1 MEILDFIL
9 HIDDQLRQLVA
20 DYGTLTYIILFLII
34 FIETGLVIWPFLP
47 GDSLLFA
54 AGALAASGSLN
65 LYTLLILLFIAA
77 VLGDTVNYTIG
88 NKLGLKLLSKTFRGK
103 PIVKPSYIDKTKEFF
118 DKHGP
123 KTIIIARFVPIVRT
137 FAPFVAGIGTMNYKT
152 FISYNIIGGF
162 VWVIGLTLAGYWFG
176 TIPIVAKNFELV
188 VLGIIGLSL
197 LPMIYEFAKHYL
209 AKKKANKQINN

>member
-9 HIDDQLRQLVA
+9 HIDDQLRQLVL
-20 DYGTLTYIILFLII
+20 DYGTATYIILFLII

-77 VLGDTVNYTIG
+77 ILGDTVNYSIG
-88 NKLGLKLLSKTFRGK
+88 NKLGLKLLSKKVKGK
-103 PIVKPSYIDKTKEFF
+103 PIVNPAYIDKTKAFF
-118 DKHGP
+118 DKNGP

-137 FAPFVAGIGTMNYKT
+137 FAPFVAGIGTMHYKT

-162 VWVIGLTLAGYWFG
+162 VWVFSLTLAGYWFG
-176 TIPIVAKNFELV
+176 TIPFVAENFELV
-188 VLGIIGLSL
+188 VLGIIGISL
-197 LPMIYEFAKHYL
+197 LPMVYEFAKHYIE
-209 AKKKANKQINN
+209 KKKAKKNA

>member
-9 HIDDQLRQLVA
+9 HIDDQLRQLVL
-20 DYGTLTYIILFLII
+20 DYGTATYIILFLII

-77 VLGDTVNYTIG
+77 ILGDTVNYSIG
-88 NKLGLKLLSKTFRGK
+88 NKLGLKLLNKKIKGK
-103 PIVKPSYIDKTKEFF
+103 PIVNPSYIDKTKEFF
-118 DKHGP
+118 DKNGP

-137 FAPFVAGIGTMNYKT
+137 FAPFVAGVGTMHYKT

-162 VWVIGLTLAGYWFG
+162 IWVFSLTLAGYWFG
-176 TIPIVAKNFELV
+176 TIPFVAENFELV
-188 VLGIIGLSL
+188 VLGIIGISL
-197 LPMIYEFAKHYL
+197 LPMVYEFAKHYRE
-209 AKKKANKQINN
+209 KKKEKRKSS